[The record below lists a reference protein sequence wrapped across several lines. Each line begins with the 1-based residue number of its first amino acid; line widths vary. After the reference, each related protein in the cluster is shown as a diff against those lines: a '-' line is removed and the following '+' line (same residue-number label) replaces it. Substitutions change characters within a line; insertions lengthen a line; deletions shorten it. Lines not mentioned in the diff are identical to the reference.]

1 MKVVGIIIE
10 ANPFHNGHQ
19 YFIDKVKE
27 ELLPDVMIGITSTSF
42 SMRGDISIIDKFT
55 KTKILLEKGFDI
67 VLELPFF
74 KTVQSAD
81 FFAKNAVE
89 SLSNLGITDIAFGI
103 ENVSS
108 SFIEKSLQALTDY
121 QNNYKKNNTISLKNN
136 LSEYLKNHHFTDDEI
151 TLFNSPN
158 FTLGIR
164 YLSTIKEKRFNIN
177 SHLIKRIGNNYHDLS
192 ITSEYP
198 SATSLRRL
206 LEEKKDISSFLPEK
220 VTVLENYQD
229 AIDNLFTIIKA
240 SYLIHPEENN
250 NYFFSNEGINN
261 YIYKNGNFNNS
272 YQQFLDSLKN
282 KKYTLSRIK
291 RTILHTLLKTNI
303 ETKHDTTYLRI
314 LGISQKGLEYI
325 NVLPKHVK
333 KHLFSSPNEAKNFQD
348 DIIENLNLEL
358 KASRLYSI
366 LTNQPDLYLKEFTLP
381 IRKEKL

>member
-19 YFIDKVKE
+19 YFIDKVKND
-27 ELLPDVMIGITSTSF
+27 LQPDVIIGVTSTSF
-42 SMRGDISIIDKFT
+42 SMRGDISVIDKFT

-81 FFAKNAVE
+81 FFSKNAVDI
-89 SLSNLGITDIAFGI
+89 LSNLRITDIAFGI
-103 ENVSS
+103 ENTDF
-108 SFIEKSLQALTDY
+108 SFMDKSLQALNDY
-121 QNNYKKNNTISLKNN
+121 QENYKQNNAISLKNN
-136 LSEYLKNHHFTDDEI
+136 LIEYLKNHHFTDDEI
-151 TLFNSPN
+151 NLFNSPN

-164 YLSTIKEKRFNIN
+164 YLSTIREKKLNIN
-177 SHLIKRIGNNYHDLS
+177 SHFIKRIGNNYHDIS
-192 ITSEYP
+192 ITSNYP
-198 SATSLRRL
+198 SATSLRKL
-206 LEEKKDISSFLPEK
+206 LEEKKDISLYVPK
-220 VTVLENYQD
+220 NVNIIENYQESLN
-229 AIDNLFTIIKA
+229 NLFTIIRA
-240 SYLIHPEENN
+240 SYLIHPEENK
-250 NYFFSNEGINN
+250 NYFFSYEGINN
-261 YIYKNGNFNNS
+261 YIYKNGNFNSS
-272 YQQFLDSLKN
+272 YQLFLDSLKN

-303 ETKHDTTYLRI
+303 ETKQDTTYLRI

-325 NVLPKHVK
+325 NTLPKNVK
-333 KHLFSSPNEAKNFQD
+333 NLLFSSPNEVKNFQK
-348 DIIENLNLEL
+348 DISENLDLEL

>member
-1 MKVVGIIIE
+1 MRVVGIIIE

-19 YFIDKVKE
+19 YFINKVKE
-27 ELLPDVMIGITSTSF
+27 ELLPDVMIGVTSTSF
-42 SMRGDISIIDKFT
+42 SMRGDISVIDKFT
-55 KTKILLEKGFDI
+55 KTEILLEKGFDI

-89 SLSNLGITDIAFGI
+89 ILSNLGITDIAFGI

-108 SFIEKSLQALTDY
+108 SFIDKSLQALTDY
-121 QNNYKKNNTISLKNN
+121 QNNYKKNHAISLKNN
-136 LSEYLKNHHFTDDEI
+136 LSEYLKNHQFSDDEI

-164 YLSTIKEKRFNIN
+164 YISTIKEKKLNIN
-177 SHLIKRIGNNYHDLS
+177 THLVKRIGNNYHDLS

-198 SATSLRRL
+198 SATSLRKL
-206 LEEKKDISSFLPEK
+206 LEEKKDIGSFLPEK

-229 AIDNLFTIIKA
+229 TIDHLFTIIKA

-261 YIYKNGNFNNS
+261 YIFKNGDFNNS

-303 ETKHDTTYLRI
+303 EIKHNTTYLRI

-325 NVLPKHVK
+325 NILPKNVK
-333 KHLFSSPNEAKNFQD
+333 KHLFSSPNEAKKFQD